1 MTGVE
6 FGFLM
11 FGAML
16 VLLAIRVP
24 IGIAMLITGVTGYVT
39 MTGWAPLLNYLKS
52 VAFSRFSVY
61 DLSVIPMFLL
71 MGQFAS
77 RGGLSKSLFDAANAI
92 IGHWRG
98 GVAMAAVGA
107 CAGFGAICG
116 SSLATA
122 ATMGQVALPE
132 LRRLKY
138 EPALATGTLAAGG
151 TLGILIPPSIVL
163 VVYAILAEQNIAK
176 LFIAAFVPGILAAI
190 GYLTAIAVYVRLKPS
205 AGPQGERASL
215 SARLAALR
223 DVWPVVT
230 LFLVVI
236 GGIYGGVFTPTEAAA
251 IGAAGALVFA
261 TWLGGMRWKGLVECL
276 YGTAEATGMI
286 FLILLGA
293 DVLNVFLA
301 LTQMPKELADW
312 VGALGLPPLVVLFL
326 IIAIYVVLGC
336 LMDSLSMILLTV
348 PIFLPI
354 VLGFDYF
361 GLNPTDKAIWF
372 GIIALTV
379 VEVGLITPPVG
390 MNVYIINSLAN
401 AGFRE
406 IHRAAEMAPGLLT
419 ARFCRHPRF
428 WPDLVRAA
436 AATDPELLRITQLAA
451 VQLTLVGR
459 VPGAAAA
466 ARLAALRRNSPER
479 HRRV

>member
-24 IGIAMLITGVTGYVT
+24 IGIAMLLTGAAGYVT
-39 MTGWAPLLNYLKS
+39 LTGWMPLANYLKT
-52 VAFSRFSVY
+52 VAYSRFSVY

-71 MGQFAS
+71 MGQLAS
-77 RGGLSKSLFDAANAI
+77 RGGLSTSLFNGANAV

-98 GVAMAAVGA
+98 GVAMAAVAA

-176 LFIAAFVPGILAAI
+176 LFMAAFVPGIIAALGYMLAI
-190 GYLTAIAVYVRLKPS
+190 GIYVRLKPGT
-205 AGPQGERASL
+205 GPAGERHSWTE
-215 SARLAALR
+215 RLHALG
-223 DVWPVVT
+223 DVWPVLT
-230 LFLVVI
+230 LFVLVI
-236 GGIYGGVFTPTEAAA
+236 GGIYGGIFTPTEAAA
-251 IGAAGALVFA
+251 VGTVGALLFA
-261 TWLGGMRWKGLVECL
+261 VWLGGMRWDGLIECL
-276 YGTAEATGMI
+276 YGTAEVTGMI

-301 LTQMPKELADW
+301 LTQMPVEMAQW
-312 VGALGLPPLVVLFL
+312 VGRSGFSPLVVMFA
-326 IIAIYVVLGC
+326 IIMIYVVLGC
-336 LMDSLSMILLTV
+336 LMDSLSMILLTI

-354 VLGFDYF
+354 VMGLDYW

-372 GIIALTV
+372 GILALMV
-379 VEVGLITPPVG
+379 VEIGLITPPVG
-390 MNVYIINSLAN
+390 MNVYIINSLARDVPMRET
-401 AGFRE
+401 FRGV
-406 IHRAAEMAPGLLT
+406 IPFLISDAVRVTLLV
-419 ARFCRHPRF
+419 FFPILSL
-428 WPDLVRAA
+428 WLVR
-436 AATDPELLRITQLAA
+436 
-451 VQLTLVGR
+451 VLT
-459 VPGAAAA
+459 
-466 ARLAALRRNSPER
+466 
-479 HRRV
+479 

>member
-11 FGAML
+11 FGAMI
-16 VLLAIRVP
+16 VLLSIRVP
-24 IGIAMLITGVTGYVT
+24 IGIAMLAVGVAGYVT
-39 MTGWAPLLNYLKS
+39 LAGWSPLLNYLKS
-52 VAFSRFSVY
+52 VAYSRFSVY

-77 RGGLSKSLFDAANAI
+77 RGGLSKSLFDAANAL

-138 EPALATGTLAAGG
+138 QPALATGTLAAGG

-176 LFIAAFVPGILAAI
+176 LFMAAFVPGIIAAI
-190 GYLTAIAVYVRLKPS
+190 GYMITIAIYVRLKPGS
-205 AGPQGERASL
+205 GPAGDRHTWPQRLRAL
-215 SARLAALR
+215 K

-230 LFLVVI
+230 LFVVVI
-236 GGIYGGVFTPTEAAA
+236 GGIYGGFFTPTEAAA
-251 IGAAGALVFA
+251 IGTVGALFFA
-261 TWLGGMRWKGLVECL
+261 VWLGGMRWDGLVDGL
-276 YGTAEATGMI
+276 YGTAEATAMI

-301 LTQMPKELADW
+301 LTQMPGELARM
-312 VGALGLPPLVVLFL
+312 VGSSGLPPLAVMFAILG
-326 IIAIYVVLGC
+326 IYVILGC
-336 LMDSLSMILLTV
+336 LMDSLSMILLTM

-354 VLGFDYF
+354 VMGLDYW
-361 GLNPTDKAIWF
+361 GLDPTEKSIWF
-372 GIIALTV
+372 GILALMV
-379 VEVGLITPPVG
+379 VEIGLITPPVG
-390 MNVYIINSLAN
+390 MNVYIINRLARDVPMSVTFKGVVPFLVSDALRVMLLVFLPILSL
-401 AGFRE
+401 
-406 IHRAAEMAPGLLT
+406 
-419 ARFCRHPRF
+419 
-428 WPDLVRAA
+428 WLVR
-436 AATDPELLRITQLAA
+436 
-451 VQLTLVGR
+451 
-459 VPGAAAA
+459 
-466 ARLAALRRNSPER
+466 RLG
-479 HRRV
+479 

>member
-24 IGIAMLITGVTGYVT
+24 IGIAMLLTGAAGYVT
-39 MTGWAPLLNYLKS
+39 IAGWAPFANYLKT
-52 VAFSRFSVY
+52 AAYSRFSVY
-61 DLSVIPMFLL
+61 DLSVIPMFLA
-71 MGQFAS
+71 MGQLAS
-77 RGGLSKSLFDAANAI
+77 RGGLSRSLFNAANAV

-132 LRRLKY
+132 LRRLRY

-176 LFIAAFVPGILAAI
+176 LFIAAFVPGIIAAL
-190 GYLTAIAVYVRLKPS
+190 GYMIAIAVYVRLKPGS
-205 AGPQGERASL
+205 GPAGETHTWRQKV
-215 SARLAALR
+215 AAMR
-223 DVWPVVT
+223 EVWPVAT
-230 LFLVVI
+230 LFIVVI
-236 GGIYGGVFTPTEAAA
+236 GGIYGGIFTPTEAAA
-251 IGAAGALVFA
+251 IGTVGALIFA
-261 TWLGGMRWKGLVECL
+261 VWLGGMRWAGLVECL

-301 LTQMPKELADW
+301 LTQMPVELAHW
-312 VGALGLPPLVVLFL
+312 VGNSGLPPLAVMLA

-336 LMDSLSMILLTV
+336 LMDSLSMILLTI

-354 VLGFDYF
+354 VMGLDYW

-372 GIIALTV
+372 GIIALMV
-379 VEVGLITPPVG
+379 VEIGLITPPVG
-390 MNVYIINSLAN
+390 MNVYIINSLARDVPMRET
-401 AGFRE
+401 FRGVVPFL
-406 IHRAAEMAPGLLT
+406 ISDAARIALLV
-419 ARFCRHPRF
+419 FVPIV
-428 WPDLVRAA
+428 PLGLVRV
-436 AATDPELLRITQLAA
+436 LA
-451 VQLTLVGR
+451 
-459 VPGAAAA
+459 
-466 ARLAALRRNSPER
+466 
-479 HRRV
+479 